1 MDKNVFEI
9 DVDRLRQ
16 FKGSARSIGTGLVIL
31 LALVLLWNCFYQV
44 QPEEVGIVIRFGEY
58 LPPPSEP
65 GLNWKIPFVDGVTKV
80 EVQRQQKEEF
90 GFQTVTAGVR
100 TQYSRA
106 SFLDES
112 LMLTG
117 DLNVGVVE
125 WIVQYRVTDPFQYL
139 FKVRN
144 VKETFRDLNEAVMRE
159 IVGDRTVTEVLTVG
173 RQEVEVTAV
182 ERLQE
187 LCNQYETGISIDQV
201 VLQDVNPPDQVK
213 ASWDEVNQAQQQMD
227 RLINEARAEYNQ
239 VIPRAKGEAE
249 QTILQ
254 AKGYALARVNESQGD
269 AKRFNSLYQAY
280 RSAPQVTRQRMYLET
295 MQKVLPKLG
304 GKLFVDEDAKGVLP
318 LLPLERFQSMVPG
331 GDAERRDSR

>member
-1 MDKNVFEI
+1 
-9 DVDRLRQ
+9 
-16 FKGSARSIGTGLVIL
+16 LVIL

-201 VLQDVNPPDQVK
+201 LQDVNPPDQVK

>member
-1 MDKNVFEI
+1 
-9 DVDRLRQ
+9 
-16 FKGSARSIGTGLVIL
+16 LVIL